1 MRKPSRPNPES
12 PREIALRHAA
22 AQQFAD
28 AVLWLERALASSDAP
43 DQRQELAVTL
53 ADVAAAARAAGDL
66 AQAQRAL
73 ELATRTQDWAD
84 LHCRLGLVLVERGR
98 RAEARQ
104 AFDRALA
111 LNPRYRAAAVERALL
126 DAREGRIAEAMQTLR
141 AMASEQLAGE
151 PGVFEQG
158 LARLGEADFEDA
170 APLLHRG
177 LEPGDDWIE
186 AQLHAYQ
193 QLVYEGDMA
202 GALAH
207 VRAAALERPG
217 YPDLHLL
224 LGAHEL
230 QMGAV
235 DDALESL
242 SRALELNP
250 EYHAARVEFARAL
263 ETVGDTSQALAQLEM
278 VLAGQPAH
286 AEARQLHERLA
297 ARRRGGRT
305 ATFANAHR
313 S

>member
-1 MRKPSRPNPES
+1 MDLSRSHPET
-12 PREIALRHAA
+12 PREAALRLVAE
-22 AQQFAD
+22 QQYTE
-28 AVLWLERALASSDAP
+28 AVLWLERALARSEAP
-43 DQRQELAVTL
+43 DERQAIANTL
-53 ADVAAAARAAGDL
+53 SDVATAARDSGDL
-66 AQAQRAL
+66 VQAQRAL
-73 ELATRTQDWAD
+73 ELATSCQDWAD
-84 LHCRLGLVLVERGR
+84 LHCRLGAVLAERGR

-126 DAREGRIAEAMQTLR
+126 DARDGRIAEAMQTLR
-141 AMASEQLAGE
+141 AMAADQLAGE
-151 PGVFEQG
+151 PGAFERG
-158 LARLGEADFEDA
+158 LERLGEADFEDA

-177 LEPGDDWIE
+177 LEPTDAWIE
-186 AQLHAYQ
+186 EQLHAYQ
-193 QLVYEGDMA
+193 ALVYDGDMV
-202 GALAH
+202 GALQH

-230 QMGAV
+230 QMGAT

-250 EYHAARVEFARAL
+250 DYHAARVEFARAL
-263 ETVGDTSQALAQLEM
+263 ESVGDTPQALVQLEM
-278 VLAGQPAH
+278 VLAGQPGH
-286 AEARQLHERLA
+286 AEARQLHERLT

-305 ATFANAHR
+305 ATASSAHR

>member
-1 MRKPSRPNPES
+1 MNRSIPHPES
-12 PREIALRHAA
+12 PREAALRHVANHQYA
-22 AQQFAD
+22 E
-28 AVLWLERALASSDAP
+28 AVLWLERALATATAP
-43 DQRQELAVTL
+43 DERQAIANTL
-53 ADVAAAARAAGDL
+53 SDVASAARAGGDL

-73 ELATRTQDWAD
+73 ELATGAEDWAD
-84 LHCRLGLVLVERGR
+84 LHCRLGTVLAERGR
-98 RAEARQ
+98 RSEARQ

-126 DAREGRIAEAMQTLR
+126 DARDGRIAEAMQTLR
-141 AMASEQLAGE
+141 AMAAEQLAGE
-151 PGVFEQG
+151 PGAFEQG

-177 LEPGDDWIE
+177 LEPTDAWIE
-186 AQLHAYQ
+186 EQLHAYQ
-193 QLVYEGDMA
+193 ALVYQGDMA
-202 GALAH
+202 AALQH

-230 QMGAV
+230 QMGAT

-250 EYHAARVEFARAL
+250 DYHAARVEFARAL
-263 ETVGDTSQALAQLEM
+263 EAVGDTTQALSQLDM
-278 VLAGQPAH
+278 VLAGQPGH
-286 AEARQLHERLA
+286 AEARQLHERLTS
-297 ARRRGGRT
+297 RRRGGRT
-305 ATFANAHR
+305 ATVSSAQR

>member
-1 MRKPSRPNPES
+1 MTRSQPHPES
-12 PREIALRHAA
+12 PRDVATRHAA
-22 AQQFAD
+22 ERQFAD
-28 AVLWLERALASSDAP
+28 AVLWLERALATCEAP
-43 DQRQELAVTL
+43 DQRQELATAL
-53 ADVAAAARAAGDL
+53 AEVAAAAREAGDL

-84 LHCRLGLVLVERGR
+84 LHCRLGMVLVERGR

-104 AFDRALA
+104 SFDRALA

-126 DAREGRIAEAMQTLR
+126 DAREGRIAEAMETLR
-141 AMASEQLAGE
+141 AMANDHLAGE
-151 PGVFEQG
+151 PSAFEQG
-158 LARLGEADFEDA
+158 LERLREADFEDA

-177 LEPGDDWIE
+177 LEPGDAWIE
-186 AQLHAYQ
+186 AQLHDYQ
-193 QLVYEGDMA
+193 RLVYEGDMA

-207 VRAAALERPG
+207 VRAATLERPG

-242 SRALELNP
+242 SRALELHP

-263 ETVGDTSQALAQLEM
+263 ETVGDTTQALAQLEM

-286 AEARQLHERLA
+286 AEARQLHERLS

-305 ATFANAHR
+305 ATELRAHR